1 VRITSIKTAKITPGM
16 TDIQG
21 LLDQAFQDVQEK
33 EVLAIASKVV
43 SLCGNNVVPL
53 DGAAK
58 DEPLFRNPMPTRLT
72 S

>member
-1 VRITSIKTAKITPGM
+1 M

-43 SLCGNNVVPL
+43 SLCGNDVVPL